1 MFISMFIF
9 LFFYASGPDTKHEN
23 LYPEYQLILNEQK
36 VTRILETLRK
46 IESNGN
52 YKAQGLSGEYGA
64 YQFTLASWNH
74 WCMKTIG
81 YVIDIK
87 IPENQDVIA
96 EQKVRYLLF
105 NDGLSVDQVA
115 SFWNSGCIH
124 YAGRIGRNRHG
135 IKYNVPKYVTN
146 FIRTYENT

>member
-1 MFISMFIF
+1 MFIF

-23 LYPEYQLILNEQK
+23 LYPEYQLILNEHK

-46 IESNGN
+46 IESNNN
-52 YKAQGLSGEYGA
+52 YQAKGLSGEYGA
-64 YQFTLASWNH
+64 YQFTLASWNY
-74 WCMKTIG
+74 WCLKTIG

-87 IPENQDVIA
+87 IPGNQDVIA

-115 SFWNSGCIH
+115 SFWNSGQTD
-124 YAGRIGRNRHG
+124 YACLIGVNKHG
-135 IKYNVPKYVTN
+135 VKYDVPSYVMKFETIYN
-146 FIRTYENT
+146 QI